1 MPLGKH
7 AKYLIKQVMIGKDI
21 TYIGKFNFFWC
32 NRLETVTF
40 EDGSQLERIGWGAF
54 GYSSLKTIA
63 IPDSVTRWMGMPSTI
78 CTKC

>member
-40 EDGSQLERIGWGAF
+40 EDGSQLRAHRLGCLWLQQPENNCH
-54 GYSSLKTIA
+54 S
-63 IPDSVTRWMGMPSTI
+63 
-78 CTKC
+78 